1 MTKLRTIISLAVV
14 FVVAFA
20 GTAVANHI
28 YVDVPTANEFHDEIG
43 EIGDA
48 GCADGFPGNLFKPTD
63 PVKRQQMAR
72 FLSRCGGRV
81 AFDEDEANLMGP
93 PGSDFTI
100 TDVPF
105 TATAD
110 GFVQV
115 TAAGSAWTSQ
125 ENLCPCRIRWQ
136 LTDGTTPSPSPVIG
150 EIDNAPTDDNGSY
163 EPMAINAVYPVARGT
178 TTTFTLQGRWDD
190 ADTTAMNFSAFMTVA
205 FFPFS
210 GTINN

>member
-1 MTKLRTIISLAVV
+1 MGKLRTTISLAVV

-28 YVDVPTANEFHDEIG
+28 YNDVPTSSEFHDEIA

-48 GCADGFPGNLFKPTD
+48 GCADGFPGALFKPND

-81 AFDEDEANLMGP
+81 AFDEDEANLMGSS
-93 PGSDFTI
+93 GQFFTI

-115 TAAGSAWTSQ
+115 TATGSAWTSQ
-125 ENLCPCRIRWQ
+125 ENLCPCQIRWR
-136 LTDGTTPSPSPVIG
+136 LTDGTAPANADVQG
-150 EIDNAPTDDNGSY
+150 QIDNAPTDDNASY
-163 EPMAINAVYPVARGT
+163 EPMAINAVFPISRGDT
-178 TTTFTLQGRWDD
+178 VTYTLQGRWDD
-190 ADTTAMNFSAFMTVA
+190 ADTTAMNFAAFMTVA